1 MINASG
7 TAGTETDPDPQ
18 QDRAGSPLLPGITE
32 CMLIAQT
39 LTAYGRHLSNLI
51 LKPTI
56 WRGFTTIARFFGTV
70 DFLEILPRIQRGM
83 MRAMALEAMLLQRAQ
98 RGRDLVL
105 GKPPAPKDTPR
116 AQATH
121 SPTQAKT
128 VQPPLTFANMPTMAQ
143 IEDQVRR
150 TPVGRTIAAICLDL
164 AISPS
169 LCTGPFW
176 NRLFQA
182 MMFFNGNL
190 TAVVTEL
197 GRRDERFEAEE
208 GKRKNLPWPE
218 RTREGIRQA
227 LGGFFIGEE
236 VPNSFQPT
244 PAATAS
250 PS

>member
-1 MINASG
+1 
-7 TAGTETDPDPQ
+7 
-18 QDRAGSPLLPGITE
+18 
-32 CMLIAQT
+32 
-39 LTAYGRHLSNLI
+39 
-51 LKPTI
+51 
-56 WRGFTTIARFFGTV
+56 
-70 DFLEILPRIQRGM
+70 
-83 MRAMALEAMLLQRAQ
+83 
-98 RGRDLVL
+98 
-105 GKPPAPKDTPR
+105 
-116 AQATH
+116 
-121 SPTQAKT
+121 
-128 VQPPLTFANMPTMAQ
+128 MPTMAQ

-190 TAVVTEL
+190 TAVVTEF